1 MNNSL
6 TQMLIN
12 YAPFI
17 LLFAAGWFFGSR
29 HERQHL
35 AQLSIAEQELSHI
48 MVSSERLYVPKIVAN
63 TEGEL
68 VLGSVVIAQD
78 YFKMIIARVLSIF
91 GKNLTTDE
99 TLLDRARREA
109 LVRMRTEAQAKGYN
123 HIYGLRL
130 EVSNINQLGSMVEAI
145 AYGTAVLSTE
155 NSTKAPTD
163 ASITMPTKTSIN
175 ISKK

>member
-6 TQMLIN
+6 TQMLVN
-12 YAPFI
+12 YVPLVI
-17 LLFAAGWFFGSR
+17 LFVVGWFFGSR

-35 AQLSIAEQELSHI
+35 ARLLVSEREVRHI
-48 MVSSERLYVPKIVAN
+48 IVSSERFYRPKLAADS
-63 TEGEL
+63 EGEL

-78 YFKMIIARVLSIF
+78 YFKMVIAKVLSFF
-91 GKNLTTDE
+91 GKNLTTYE

-109 LVRMRTEAQAKGYN
+109 LVRMRIQAQLKGYN

-145 AYGTAVLSTE
+145 AYGTAVMSLEDTT
-155 NSTKAPTD
+155 NATP
-163 ASITMPTKTSIN
+163 
-175 ISKK
+175 

>member
-35 AQLSIAEQELSHI
+35 AQLSVAEQELSHI
-48 MVSSERLYVPKIVAN
+48 MVSSERFYVPKLVAN

-78 YFKMIIARVLSIF
+78 YFKMIIARLLSIF
-91 GKNLTTDE
+91 GKNLTTYE

-145 AYGTAVLSTE
+145 AYGTAVIST
-155 NSTKAPTD
+155 D
-163 ASITMPTKTSIN
+163 RH
-175 ISKK
+175 

>member
-48 MVSSERLYVPKIVAN
+48 MVSSERFYVPKLAAN

-91 GKNLTTDE
+91 GKNLTTYE

-109 LVRMRTEAQAKGYN
+109 IVRMRTEAKAKGYN

-145 AYGTAVLSTE
+145 AYGTAVI
-155 NSTKAPTD
+155 
-163 ASITMPTKTSIN
+163 SIDNTSHATTALQSSI
-175 ISKK
+175 

>member
-1 MNNSL
+1 MNNQSV

-12 YAPFI
+12 YAPLII
-17 LLFAAGWFFGSR
+17 LFVIGWFFGLR

-35 AQLSIAEQELSHI
+35 ARLAVSEKSLAHI
-48 MVSSERLYVPKIVAN
+48 VVSSERFYKPTLEAN
-63 TEGEL
+63 SEGEL

-78 YFKMIIARVLSIF
+78 YFKMVVARVLNLF
-91 GKNLTTDE
+91 GKNLTTYE

-109 LVRMRTEAQAKGYN
+109 VVRMRTQAYEKGYN

-145 AYGTAVLSTE
+145 AYGTAVISTE
-155 NSTKAPTD
+155 SRKPH
-163 ASITMPTKTSIN
+163 
-175 ISKK
+175 

>member
-6 TQMLIN
+6 TQMLMN
-12 YAPFI
+12 YAPLI
-17 LLFAAGWFFGSR
+17 VLFVLGWFFGSR

-35 AQLSIAEQELSHI
+35 AQLKISEKELGHIIVSTERFYKPSVAENSQ
-48 MVSSERLYVPKIVAN
+48 
-63 TEGEL
+63 GEL

-91 GKNLTTDE
+91 GKNLTTYE

-109 LVRMRTEAQAKGYN
+109 VVRMRTQAKAKGYN
-123 HIYGLRL
+123 HIYGLRF

-145 AYGTAVLSTE
+145 AYGTAVMSTD
-155 NSTKAPTD
+155 TVDVAPSNLFT
-163 ASITMPTKTSIN
+163 
-175 ISKK
+175 

>member
-35 AQLSIAEQELSHI
+35 AQLSVAEQELSHI
-48 MVSSERLYVPKIVAN
+48 MVSSERFYVPKLVAN

-91 GKNLTTDE
+91 GKNLTTYE

-145 AYGTAVLSTE
+145 AYGTAV
-155 NSTKAPTD
+155 NSRE
-163 ASITMPTKTSIN
+163 
-175 ISKK
+175 